1 MPLLQGVITLCLCRY
16 IFVIGIDFE
25 NIIKFDSVMVESVM
39 VDSVMVD
46 SVMVDNLCQT
56 CFFLKYFKDCVSSGD
71 HPCKDG
77 NARYTTVSNNNQIKC
92 ELDIQFLYV
101 FKLFLF
107 LFLVLC

>member
-1 MPLLQGVITLCLCRY
+1 
-16 IFVIGIDFE
+16 
-25 NIIKFDSVMVESVM
+25 M
-39 VDSVMVD
+39 VDSVMGD

-77 NARYTTVSNNNQIKC
+77 NVRYTTVSNNNQIKC